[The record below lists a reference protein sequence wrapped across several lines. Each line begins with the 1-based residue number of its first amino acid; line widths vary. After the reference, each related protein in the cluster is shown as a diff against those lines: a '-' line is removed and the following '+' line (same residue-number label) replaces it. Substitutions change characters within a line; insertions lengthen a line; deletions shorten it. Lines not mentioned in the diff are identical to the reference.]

1 MNSSTIYRLS
11 AQGRKA
17 YPRTVSGLIIS
28 GDDRQQLMRAAR
40 SIYRTNRRFMNVENN
55 ARAATI
61 AWVVCDAAGIAFA
74 ITTTPR

>member
-17 YPRTVSGLIIS
+17 YPRTVSGLTIG

-40 SIYRTNRRFMNVENN
+40 SIYRTNRRFTNVNN
-55 ARAATI
+55 SRAATI
-61 AWVVCDAAGIAFA
+61 AWVVCDAAGIAFD